1 MFDSGSSEIA
11 PTSGC
16 DGRPGFEEELKEGC
30 VMKKVICGLLILLVA
45 ASFLLVF
52 IPVYLIRPFAPQT
65 ARDLEVSYALRSV
78 SPLLTL
84 AALFLGLVCVFL
96 LRKSASSRLRK
107 SALAVSGVLLTALAV
122 LARQNHFE
130 WMFHPLPQPG
140 YVEAAKA
147 SHVRGG
153 DMVLC
158 LEMRGE
164 ARAYPVPLMAY
175 HHLVNTTVGG
185 EPIVAT
191 Y

>member
-1 MFDSGSSEIA
+1 
-11 PTSGC
+11 
-16 DGRPGFEEELKEGC
+16 
-30 VMKKVICGLLILLVA
+30 MKKLLSGILVLLVVSSLLI
-45 ASFLLVF
+45 VF
-52 IPVYLIRPFAPQT
+52 IPVYLIRPFSPQT
-65 ARDLEVSYALRSV
+65 ASDLEVSYTLRSV

-84 AALFLGLVCVFL
+84 AALILGLLCAFPL
-96 LRKSASSRLRK
+96 WKSTTSRLRK
-107 SALAVSGVLLTALAV
+107 SVLAFAGVLLTALAI

-147 SHVRGG
+147 SHVSDG
-153 DMVLC
+153 DMVLSV
-158 LEMRGE
+158 EMRGE

>member
-1 MFDSGSSEIA
+1 
-11 PTSGC
+11 
-16 DGRPGFEEELKEGC
+16 
-30 VMKKVICGLLILLVA
+30 MKKVFGGMLILLVL
-45 ASFLLVF
+45 SSLLIVF

-65 ARDLEVSYALRSV
+65 TSDLNVSYALRSA

-84 AALFLGLVCVFL
+84 TALVLGMLCAFPL
-96 LRKSASSRLRK
+96 WKSTTSRLLK
-107 SALAVSGVLLTALAV
+107 SGVAVATVLLMALAI

-130 WMFHPLPQPG
+130 WMFHPLPQAG
-140 YVEAAKA
+140 YLDAAKA
-147 SHVRGG
+147 SHVNDG
-153 DMVLC
+153 DMVLG
-158 LEMRGE
+158 LEVRGE

>member
-1 MFDSGSSEIA
+1 
-11 PTSGC
+11 
-16 DGRPGFEEELKEGC
+16 
-30 VMKKVICGLLILLVA
+30 MKKLLSGILVLLVVSSLLIVL
-45 ASFLLVF
+45 
-52 IPVYLIRPFAPQT
+52 IPVYLIRPFSPQT
-65 ARDLEVSYALRSV
+65 ASDLEVSYTLRNV

-84 AALFLGLVCVFL
+84 AALILGLLCAL
-96 LRKSASSRLRK
+96 PLWKSTTSRLRK
-107 SALAVSGVLLTALAV
+107 SVLAFAGVLLAALAI

-147 SHVRGG
+147 SHVSDG
-153 DMVLC
+153 DMVLS

>member
-1 MFDSGSSEIA
+1 
-11 PTSGC
+11 
-16 DGRPGFEEELKEGC
+16 
-30 VMKKVICGLLILLVA
+30 MKKTLSTVLVLLVL
-45 ASFLLVF
+45 ASFLVVF

-65 ARDLEVSYALRSV
+65 ASDLKASYALRSA
-78 SPLLTL
+78 SPLLTVVVL
-84 AALFLGLVCVFL
+84 VLGSLCTVL
-96 LRKSASSRLRK
+96 LWKSTTSRLRK
-107 SALAVSGVLLTALAV
+107 TSLAVAEVLLTALAI

-147 SHVRGG
+147 NHVGNG
-153 DMVLC
+153 DMVLS
-158 LEMRGE
+158 LEIGDE

>member
-1 MFDSGSSEIA
+1 MRRPA
-11 PTSGC
+11 PV
-16 DGRPGFEEELKEGC
+16 FEENLKEGC
-30 VMKKVICGLLILLVA
+30 VMKKVISGLLILLVVG
-45 ASFLLVF
+45 SFLLVF

-65 ARDLEVSYALRSV
+65 ARDLEVSYTLRSV

-84 AALFLGLVCVFL
+84 AALVLGLLCVFL
-96 LRKSASSRLRK
+96 LQKSARSRLRK
-107 SALAVSGVLLTALAV
+107 SARAVAGLLLTALAV

-147 SHVRGG
+147 SHVGDG

>member
-1 MFDSGSSEIA
+1 
-11 PTSGC
+11 
-16 DGRPGFEEELKEGC
+16 
-30 VMKKVICGLLILLVA
+30 MKKVFSALLVLIVLSA
-45 ASFLLVF
+45 FLVVF

-65 ARDLEVSYALRSV
+65 ASELDVSYKLRSA

-84 AALFLGLVCVFL
+84 AALVLGLFCTFPLWKSTTSRVLKSSLAAAAVL
-96 LRKSASSRLRK
+96 LM
-107 SALAVSGVLLTALAV
+107 ALAI
-122 LARQNHFE
+122 LARQNHSE
-130 WMFHPLPQPG
+130 WIFHPLPQVG

-147 SHVRGG
+147 SHVNDG
-153 DMVLC
+153 DMVLS

>member
-1 MFDSGSSEIA
+1 
-11 PTSGC
+11 
-16 DGRPGFEEELKEGC
+16 
-30 VMKKVICGLLILLVA
+30 MKKVLSALLVLIVLS
-45 ASFLLVF
+45 SFLVVF
-52 IPVYLIRPFAPQT
+52 IPAYLIRPFAPQT
-65 ARDLEVSYALRSV
+65 ASDLEVSYTLRSV

-84 AALFLGLVCVFL
+84 ALLLPGFLCALVLW
-96 LRKSASSRLRK
+96 RSTTSRLRK
-107 SALAVSGVLLTALAV
+107 SGLAIAGVLLTALAI

-147 SHVRGG
+147 SHVNDG
-153 DMVLC
+153 DMVLS
-158 LEMRGE
+158 LEMHGE

-175 HHLVNTTVGG
+175 HHLVNTTVGR

>member
-1 MFDSGSSEIA
+1 MTNGG
-11 PTSGC
+11 TK
-16 DGRPGFEEELKEGC
+16 ELA
-30 VMKKVICGLLILLVA
+30 MKKVLGGTLVLLVL
-45 ASFLLVF
+45 ASFLVVF

-65 ARDLEVSYALRSV
+65 ASDLNVSYSLRSA

-84 AALFLGLVCVFL
+84 AALVLGLLCTFPL
-96 LRKSASSRLRK
+96 WKFATSRLLK
-107 SALAVSGVLLTALAV
+107 SGLAVAGVLLMVLAI

-130 WMFHPLPQPG
+130 WMFHPLPQAG

-147 SHVRGG
+147 SHVNEG
-153 DMVLC
+153 DMVLS

-175 HHLVNTTVGG
+175 HHLVNTRVGG

>member
-1 MFDSGSSEIA
+1 MNRVLSG
-11 PTSGC
+11 
-16 DGRPGFEEELKEGC
+16 
-30 VMKKVICGLLILLVA
+30 VLILLVL
-45 ASFLLVF
+45 ASSLIVF

-65 ARDLEVSYALRSV
+65 ASDLDVSYSLRSS
-78 SPLLTL
+78 SPLLTSL
-84 AALFLGLVCVFL
+84 ALVLGLVCAL
-96 LRKSASSRLRK
+96 LLWKSASSRLRK
-107 SALAVSGVLLTALAV
+107 SGLVTAGVLLVALAV

-130 WMFHPLPQPG
+130 WMFHPLPQAG

-147 SHVRGG
+147 SHVNDG

-158 LEMRGE
+158 LEMRGD

>member
-1 MFDSGSSEIA
+1 
-11 PTSGC
+11 
-16 DGRPGFEEELKEGC
+16 
-30 VMKKVICGLLILLVA
+30 MKKVLGALLVLIVLS
-45 ASFLLVF
+45 SFLVVF

-65 ARDLEVSYALRSV
+65 ASDLDTSFFLRSA
-78 SPLLTL
+78 SPLLTM
-84 AALFLGLVCVFL
+84 AALVLGFLCTFSLWKSASTW
-96 LRKSASSRLRK
+96 LRKSG
-107 SALAVSGVLLTALAV
+107 LAIAGVLLTALAI

-147 SHVRGG
+147 SHVNDG
-153 DMVLC
+153 DMVLS
-158 LEMRGE
+158 LEMHGE

-175 HHLVNTTVGG
+175 HHLVNTTVGR

>member
-1 MFDSGSSEIA
+1 
-11 PTSGC
+11 
-16 DGRPGFEEELKEGC
+16 
-30 VMKKVICGLLILLVA
+30 MKKVLGGILVLLVL
-45 ASFLLVF
+45 ASSLVVF
-52 IPVYLIRPFAPQT
+52 IPAYLIRPFAPQT
-65 ARDLEVSYALRSV
+65 PSDLGLSYALRSA

-84 AALFLGLVCVFL
+84 TAVVLGLLCAYAL
-96 LRKSASSRLRK
+96 WKSTDSRLRRT
-107 SALAVSGVLLTALAV
+107 SLAVATVLLVALAI

-130 WMFHPLPQPG
+130 WMFRPLPQPG

-147 SHVRGG
+147 THVKDG
-153 DMVLC
+153 DMVLS
-158 LEMRGE
+158 LELGGE

>member
-1 MFDSGSSEIA
+1 
-11 PTSGC
+11 
-16 DGRPGFEEELKEGC
+16 
-30 VMKKVICGLLILLVA
+30 MKKLFGSTLVLLVL
-45 ASFLLVF
+45 ASFLIVF

-65 ARDLEVSYALRSV
+65 APDLDVSYALRSV
-78 SPLLTL
+78 SPSLTL
-84 AALFLGLVCVFL
+84 VALVLGLFCAFFL
-96 LRKSASSRLRK
+96 WKSATSRLRK
-107 SALAVSGVLLTALAV
+107 SALGVAAVMLIALAV

-140 YVEAAKA
+140 YVEAEKA
-147 SHVRGG
+147 THVADG
-153 DMVLC
+153 DMVLA
-158 LEMRGE
+158 LEIGGE

>member
-1 MFDSGSSEIA
+1 MKIKQLRRVLLVLMVLGS
-11 PTSGC
+11 
-16 DGRPGFEEELKEGC
+16 
-30 VMKKVICGLLILLVA
+30 LLIVT
-45 ASFLLVF
+45 

-65 ARDLEVSYALRSV
+65 ASHLNISYALRSA

-84 AALFLGLVCVFL
+84 AALIVGLLCAFPL
-96 LRKSASSRLRK
+96 WRSTSSRLTK
-107 SALAVSGVLLTALAV
+107 AGLAVAGVLLMALAV

-130 WMFHPLPQPG
+130 WMFHPLPEPG
-140 YVEAAKA
+140 YVEAVKA
-147 SHVRGG
+147 THVKDG
-153 DMVLC
+153 DMVLS
-158 LEMRGE
+158 LEIGQQ

>member
-1 MFDSGSSEIA
+1 
-11 PTSGC
+11 
-16 DGRPGFEEELKEGC
+16 
-30 VMKKVICGLLILLVA
+30 MKKVLSGVLILLIV

-52 IPVYLIRPFAPQT
+52 IPAYLIRPFAPQT
-65 ARDLEVSYALRSV
+65 ALDLEVSYALRSV
-78 SPLLTL
+78 SPLLTV
-84 AALFLGLVCVFL
+84 AALLLGFLCAFL
-96 LRKSASSRLRK
+96 LWKSASSRLRK
-107 SALAVSGVLLTALAV
+107 SGLAIAGVLLTALAV

-147 SHVRGG
+147 SHVNDG
-153 DMVLC
+153 DMVLS
-158 LEMRGE
+158 LEMRGA

>member
-1 MFDSGSSEIA
+1 MQIGQNGTRPVMNKLLGGVLVLFVLASS
-11 PTSGC
+11 
-16 DGRPGFEEELKEGC
+16 
-30 VMKKVICGLLILLVA
+30 LV
-45 ASFLLVF
+45 VF
-52 IPVYLIRPFAPQT
+52 IPAYLIRPFAPQT
-65 ARDLEVSYALRSV
+65 AADLDVSYSLRSA

-84 AALFLGLVCVFL
+84 AAFVLGLLCIFPL
-96 LRKSASSRLRK
+96 WRSTSSRLRK
-107 SALAVSGVLLTALAV
+107 SGLVVTGVLLTALAV

-147 SHVRGG
+147 SHVNNG
-153 DMVLC
+153 DMVLS
-158 LEMRGE
+158 LEIGAE

-175 HHLVNTTVGG
+175 HHLVNTTVGR

>member
-1 MFDSGSSEIA
+1 
-11 PTSGC
+11 
-16 DGRPGFEEELKEGC
+16 
-30 VMKKVICGLLILLVA
+30 MKKVLGALLVLIVLS
-45 ASFLLVF
+45 SFLVVF

-65 ARDLEVSYALRSV
+65 ASDLDVSFSLRSA
-78 SPLLTL
+78 SPLLTMATL
-84 AALFLGLVCVFL
+84 VLGLLCAFPL
-96 LRKSASSRLRK
+96 WKSASTWLRKSGLGIA
-107 SALAVSGVLLTALAV
+107 GVLLTALAI

-147 SHVRGG
+147 SHVNDG
-153 DMVLC
+153 DMVLS
-158 LEMRGE
+158 LEMHGE

-175 HHLVNTTVGG
+175 HHLVNTTVGR

>member
-1 MFDSGSSEIA
+1 
-11 PTSGC
+11 
-16 DGRPGFEEELKEGC
+16 
-30 VMKKVICGLLILLVA
+30 MKKVLCGLLVLLVLV
-45 ASFLLVF
+45 SSLIVF

-65 ARDLEVSYALRSV
+65 ASDLDVSYALRRA
-78 SPLLTL
+78 SPLVTL
-84 AALFLGLVCVFL
+84 AALVLGMFCAFTLW
-96 LRKSASSRLRK
+96 KSTTGRLRK
-107 SALAVSGVLLTALAV
+107 SGLAVAGVLLTALAI

-140 YVEAAKA
+140 YAEAAKA
-147 SHVRGG
+147 SHVNDG
-153 DMVLC
+153 DMVLS
-158 LEMRGE
+158 LEIGGE

>member
-1 MFDSGSSEIA
+1 
-11 PTSGC
+11 
-16 DGRPGFEEELKEGC
+16 
-30 VMKKVICGLLILLVA
+30 MKKVLSALLVLIVL
-45 ASFLLVF
+45 SSTLVVL

-65 ARDLEVSYALRSV
+65 ASDLAISYSLRSV

-84 AALFLGLVCVFL
+84 AALVLGLLCAFPL
-96 LRKSASSRLRK
+96 WKSASGWLRKSG
-107 SALAVSGVLLTALAV
+107 LAIAGVLLTALAI

-130 WMFHPLPQPG
+130 WMFHSLPQPG

-147 SHVRGG
+147 SHVNNG
-153 DMVLC
+153 DMVLS
-158 LEMRGE
+158 LELNGE

-175 HHLVNTTVGG
+175 HHLVNTTVGR

>member
-1 MFDSGSSEIA
+1 
-11 PTSGC
+11 
-16 DGRPGFEEELKEGC
+16 
-30 VMKKVICGLLILLVA
+30 MKKVFSALLVLIVLS
-45 ASFLLVF
+45 SFLVVF

-65 ARDLEVSYALRSV
+65 ASDLDVSYTLRST

-84 AALFLGLVCVFL
+84 AALVLGLLCAIPLWKSTSSRV
-96 LRKSASSRLRK
+96 RKSG
-107 SALAVSGVLLTALAV
+107 LAVAGVLLTALAI

-130 WMFHPLPQPG
+130 WMFRPLPQPG

-147 SHVRGG
+147 THVNDG
-153 DMVLC
+153 DMVLS
-158 LEMRGE
+158 LEIGGE
-164 ARAYPVPLMAY
+164 ACAYPVPLMAY